1 MANMT
6 NITVKKA
13 DAVTDIVYTALTP
26 SAGDDTPAQWRSDTA
41 ATINAGKPVA
51 SLVSKWNGAKSVR
64 RSDFHFVYPQ
74 VATNSTT
81 GLMSVVNRIPIH
93 VTAQIPQDVPDAIVA
108 EAVAQAINLF
118 SSTLIRD
125 SVKTGYSP
133 T

>member
-1 MANMT
+1 MANMA

-74 VATNSTT
+74 VTTNSTT
-81 GLMSVVNRIPIH
+81 GLTSVVNRIPIH
-93 VTAQIPQDVPDAIVA
+93 VTAQVPQDVPDTVVA

-118 SSTLIRD
+118 SSALVRD
-125 SVKTGYSP
+125 SVKAGYSP